1 MEGLYLSSTDVSNI
15 NKYYNIANN
24 KVKKDITTL
33 FSKSESLTQKE
44 MKRLKKYSFRYK
56 MILQHIA
63 DNTDARLN
71 KLTRKPLTIPNKD
84 ID

>member
-15 NKYYNIANN
+15 NKYYNLANA

>member
-1 MEGLYLSSTDVSNI
+1 MEGLYLSSTDISNI
-15 NKYYNIANN
+15 NKYYTLANH
-24 KVKKDITTL
+24 KVKKDITKL

-44 MKRLKKYSFRYK
+44 MKRLKQYSFRYK
-56 MILQHIA
+56 MVMQHIA

-84 ID
+84 IA